1 MAGPVP
7 LPTTIKRFCVIRS
20 PHVFKKSREHFEL
33 RTHNRLIDI
42 LEPSTKDNRLAD
54 QAERAGRRAYI
65 DEDVAKRTM
74 SVQALLGK
82 KIGTTQYF
90 DQTGRAVCVTALE
103 VGPCT
108 VTQVKS
114 VERDGYSSAQIGFE
128 EVKKR
133 TQPLDGH
140 LKPSGGLF
148 RHLREVDIDDG
159 GEVEVGQKLDVGLF
173 EPGTE
178 GRRHRQQQGTRVR
191 RGSETAQF
199 PWGPED
205 SRTVRPPSGARL
217 HRGGQHPR
225 ARHQGPQDG
234 RSHGERAC
242 HRAQP
247 EGGRGGF

>member
-1 MAGPVP
+1 
-7 LPTTIKRFCVIRS
+7 
-20 PHVFKKSREHFEL
+20 
-33 RTHNRLIDI
+33 
-42 LEPSTKDNRLAD
+42 
-54 QAERAGRRAYI
+54 
-65 DEDVAKRTM
+65 M

-173 EPGTE
+173 EPGQKVDATGNSK
-178 GRRHRQQQGTRVR
+178 GRGFAGGVKRHNFRGGPKTHGQSDRHRAPGSIGAGSTPGRVIKGLKMAGHMGNAR
-191 RGSETAQF
+191 V
-199 PWGPED
+199 
-205 SRTVRPPSGARL
+205 TVRNLKVVEADVDRNLLLLEGAVPGAHNSIIMIRKT
-217 HRGGQHPR
+217 G
-225 ARHQGPQDG
+225 
-234 RSHGERAC
+234 
-242 HRAQP
+242 
-247 EGGRGGF
+247 